1 VLKLDDDKII
11 ALYFERNESA
21 LKQTAEK
28 YGRYC
33 YKIAHQV
40 VNNEED
46 AKECVNDMYLDVWNS
61 IPPHKPKKLAVF
73 LATITRR
80 IALDCFR
87 RMTAEKRGGGEA
99 SLSLHELEDCIPF
112 GKSNDE
118 ELENQR
124 IAEIISAFL
133 RRLPEIRANI
143 FIRRYW
149 YFDSVADIAKRYDFG
164 ESKTKMILK
173 KTRDELLQY
182 LKKEDI
188 FI

>member
-1 VLKLDDDKII
+1 MDDDKII

-80 IALDCFR
+80 IALDRFR

-112 GKSNDE
+112 GKSIDE